1 MRRIAAVLG
10 VLLMLTGVKLY
21 ELHPAD
27 CGYAGEERAL
37 SHSVRYDFC
46 GDDLCALAAIENLE
60 GEILWRESGESGKTV
75 YYAYSKRIYDGVT
88 VRGRR
93 VNIVAEVVGNEVHIG
108 VPLLEDG

>member
-21 ELHPAD
+21 ELQPAD
-27 CGYAGEERAL
+27 CGYAGETRVL
-37 SHSVRYDFC
+37 SHSVRYDFL
-46 GDDLCALAAIENLE
+46 GDETCARNAVNNLK
-60 GEILWRESGESGKTV
+60 GKILWSESCENGKTV
-75 YYAYSKRIYDGVT
+75 YYAYSKRIYDSVT
-88 VRGRR
+88 IGGWR